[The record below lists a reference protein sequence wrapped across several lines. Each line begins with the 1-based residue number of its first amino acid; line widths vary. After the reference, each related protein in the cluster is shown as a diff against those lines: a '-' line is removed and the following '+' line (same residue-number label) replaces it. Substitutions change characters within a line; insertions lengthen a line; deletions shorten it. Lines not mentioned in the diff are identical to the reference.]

1 MSNNKIY
8 GTVFNNNNISR
19 EDNYEMESL
28 VNLKQG
34 YRVNMG
40 WGENFA
46 KKIVY

>member
-8 GTVFNNNNISR
+8 GPVFNNNNISR
-19 EDNYEMESL
+19 EDNYEMETL

-34 YRVNMG
+34 YRVNMDR
-40 WGENFA
+40 GENFA